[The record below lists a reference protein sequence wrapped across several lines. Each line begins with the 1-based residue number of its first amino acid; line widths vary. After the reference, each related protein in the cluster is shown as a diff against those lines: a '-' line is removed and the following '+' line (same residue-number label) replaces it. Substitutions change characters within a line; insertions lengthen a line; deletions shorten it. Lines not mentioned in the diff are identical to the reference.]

1 MQELFGIPM
10 GPLATTLAALLV
22 LAIGVLAALAVRNR
36 VFFRLGVRNIP
47 RRPAR
52 TALIVLGLMLATT
65 IIASALATGDTMS
78 TTIRSSVL
86 KTYGQTDEV
95 ISIRGA
101 KPDERVELGQATS
114 VEYIPATR
122 FTEIAHALLQTG
134 IVDGVAPAIVEPIAV
149 QDARSRQNEPRV
161 TLFATDPREMKGF
174 GEIRS
179 DGRTGALADLARG
192 EIYLNRDAA
201 EELDAKA
208 GDPVRVFA
216 GKRAFVARVRSIVE
230 YDGAGTDGAAVLV
243 PLERA
248 QALLGRQGEIKHV
261 LVSNRGGTTSGAVL
275 SDQVSRAVEA
285 DLAQL
290 GLEANAVK
298 EDGLQLADEQGST
311 FMSIF
316 LIFVMLAAERRGEL
330 GIARAVG
337 MRREHLVQ
345 MYVFEGVAYD
355 LAAAFV
361 GALLGILVAMAMV
374 GVMATAFDQE
384 GLEIAYS
391 VRPRSMLVA
400 YALGVLLTFVVVA
413 ISAWRVSVL
422 NIVAAVRNLPDLRPR
437 TGRGRRWIL
446 SAAAVLAGVAL
457 TAAGIS
463 SKQMMPFGVGV
474 SLVLIGS
481 TALARA
487 VGVGDRAAYTA
498 GGLLLVAFW
507 LLPFDALDAL
517 VGDMGM
523 NFSVW
528 IVSGLMVVI
537 GATWV
542 LMHNADVLLGAV
554 MAVFGRIRA
563 LAPVLK
569 LAMAYPLRSRFRTGV
584 TLAMFTLVVF
594 TVVVGATAS
603 GSFLRALDD
612 TNEFGGGF
620 DVRAEVAPVSPI
632 RDIGVAVRRSPA
644 LDHDVTVAAAQS
656 FLPAELRQGRTGGFD
671 DYQLRG
677 LDEPFLRTTTFELG
691 AIARGYGSARAVWS
705 AMAARRGLAVVDALV
720 VPHRSNFGFEVPPDF
735 QVHGFYAEDT
745 TFAPFPITARDPQ
758 TGRRTRLTAI
768 GMLKD
773 SAPYSMAGVSTSQA
787 TMEAAFGDRAQP
799 TVYYFETAP
808 GVDPGSVAKRLES
821 AFLANGMEAD
831 SIESVLHDAVSAS
844 WTMNRLLL
852 AFMGLGLVVGVAALG
867 VISARSVVER
877 RQQIGVLRSLG
888 FQRRMVQASFLLE
901 ASVIALTAIFV
912 GTALGLVMTYNIVA
926 DSANQGTWGDS
937 LTLSIRW
944 MALGVVFVTV
954 YAAALLTTLAPAVRA
969 SRVYPAE
976 ALRYQ

>member
-10 GPLATTLAALLV
+10 GPLATTLAALLAA
-22 LAIGVLAALAVRNR
+22 AIGVLAALAVRNR
-36 VFFRLGVRNIP
+36 VFLRLGVRNIP

-179 DGRTGALADLARG
+179 DGRTVALADLARG

-201 EELDAKA
+201 EELDARA

-216 GKRAFVARVRSIVE
+216 GKRAFVARVRSVVE

-298 EDGLQLADEQGST
+298 QDGLELADEQGST
-311 FMSIF
+311 FMSIFTTFGSFSIVAGILLIF

-355 LAAAFV
+355 LAAALV
-361 GALLGILVAMAMV
+361 GAVLGIVVAMAMV
-374 GVMATAFDQE
+374 GVMAAAFDQE

-422 NIVAAVRNLPDLRPR
+422 NIVAAVRNLPDVRPR
-437 TGRGRRWIL
+437 KGRGRRWIL
-446 SAAAVLAGVAL
+446 SAVAVLAGVAL

-463 SKQMMPFGVGV
+463 SKQMMPFGLGV
-474 SLVLIGS
+474 SLVLIGA

-487 VGVGDRAAYTA
+487 AGVETA
-498 GGLLLVAFW
+498 RPTRPA
-507 LLPFDALDAL
+507 
-517 VGDMGM
+517 
-523 NFSVW
+523 
-528 IVSGLMVVI
+528 VSCSSRSGCCRSTRSTRWS
-537 GATWV
+537 ATWEWT
-542 LMHNADVLLGAV
+542 
-554 MAVFGRIRA
+554 
-563 LAPVLK
+563 
-569 LAMAYPLRSRFRTGV
+569 SR
-584 TLAMFTLVVF
+584 
-594 TVVVGATAS
+594 S
-603 GSFLRALDD
+603 GS
-612 TNEFGGGF
+612 
-620 DVRAEVAPVSPI
+620 SP
-632 RDIGVAVRRSPA
+632 G
-644 LDHDVTVAAAQS
+644 
-656 FLPAELRQGRTGGFD
+656 
-671 DYQLRG
+671 
-677 LDEPFLRTTTFELG
+677 
-691 AIARGYGSARAVWS
+691 
-705 AMAARRGLAVVDALV
+705 
-720 VPHRSNFGFEVPPDF
+720 
-735 QVHGFYAEDT
+735 
-745 TFAPFPITARDPQ
+745 
-758 TGRRTRLTAI
+758 
-768 GMLKD
+768 
-773 SAPYSMAGVSTSQA
+773 
-787 TMEAAFGDRAQP
+787 
-799 TVYYFETAP
+799 
-808 GVDPGSVAKRLES
+808 
-821 AFLANGMEAD
+821 
-831 SIESVLHDAVSAS
+831 
-844 WTMNRLLL
+844 
-852 AFMGLGLVVGVAALG
+852 
-867 VISARSVVER
+867 
-877 RQQIGVLRSLG
+877 
-888 FQRRMVQASFLLE
+888 
-901 ASVIALTAIFV
+901 
-912 GTALGLVMTYNIVA
+912 
-926 DSANQGTWGDS
+926 
-937 LTLSIRW
+937 
-944 MALGVVFVTV
+944 
-954 YAAALLTTLAPAVRA
+954 
-969 SRVYPAE
+969 
-976 ALRYQ
+976 

>member
-463 SKQMMPFGVGV
+463 SKQMMPFGLGV
-474 SLVLIGS
+474 SLVLIGA

-523 NFSVW
+523 DFSVW

-620 DVRAEVAPVSPI
+620 DVRAEVAPVS
-632 RDIGVAVRRSPA
+632 
-644 LDHDVTVAAAQS
+644 
-656 FLPAELRQGRTGGFD
+656 
-671 DYQLRG
+671 
-677 LDEPFLRTTTFELG
+677 
-691 AIARGYGSARAVWS
+691 
-705 AMAARRGLAVVDALV
+705 
-720 VPHRSNFGFEVPPDF
+720 
-735 QVHGFYAEDT
+735 
-745 TFAPFPITARDPQ
+745 
-758 TGRRTRLTAI
+758 
-768 GMLKD
+768 
-773 SAPYSMAGVSTSQA
+773 
-787 TMEAAFGDRAQP
+787 
-799 TVYYFETAP
+799 
-808 GVDPGSVAKRLES
+808 
-821 AFLANGMEAD
+821 
-831 SIESVLHDAVSAS
+831 
-844 WTMNRLLL
+844 
-852 AFMGLGLVVGVAALG
+852 
-867 VISARSVVER
+867 
-877 RQQIGVLRSLG
+877 
-888 FQRRMVQASFLLE
+888 
-901 ASVIALTAIFV
+901 
-912 GTALGLVMTYNIVA
+912 
-926 DSANQGTWGDS
+926 
-937 LTLSIRW
+937 
-944 MALGVVFVTV
+944 
-954 YAAALLTTLAPAVRA
+954 
-969 SRVYPAE
+969 
-976 ALRYQ
+976 